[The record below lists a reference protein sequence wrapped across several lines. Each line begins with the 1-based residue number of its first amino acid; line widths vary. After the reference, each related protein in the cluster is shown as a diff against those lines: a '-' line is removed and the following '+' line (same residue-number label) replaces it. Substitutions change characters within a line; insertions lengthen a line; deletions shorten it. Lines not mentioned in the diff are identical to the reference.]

1 VTGSG
6 RLAGYT
12 AACGREGERGNAPAR
27 ELLYPI
33 PFMIDA
39 TSPRAGPGRIG
50 HLYEQ
55 VAGRIAHLID
65 QGALRP
71 GERIPSVR
79 KLVRQQS
86 VSISTVLQAYQLL
99 ESRGLIEARPQ
110 SGFYVRARRWTP
122 PPEPEILHPPDR
134 SQKLSG
140 ASLVME
146 VVGALSQ
153 PGLVRLGAA
162 VPPAECLPTHQLHR
176 ALAVAARRQPA
187 LANSCD
193 PSIGLPALRMAL
205 AREAVEAGCTV
216 SPEEIIITNG
226 TTEALHLCLRAVTQ
240 PGDVVGIESPTYF
253 GILQILEMLGLRAC
267 EVPTHP
273 NHGVCVGEL
282 AARLRRGRIKACVFM
297 SNYSNPLGSCI
308 PDPQKEQLVKLLA
321 QHNVPLIEDDIYG
334 SLSFDANRPRAAKSF
349 DREGL
354 VLWCAS
360 LTKTVAPG
368 YRIGWAAPGRFT
380 RRVHQL
386 KHTSSL
392 GSPMVTQIALAEFMA
407 TGGYERHL
415 RNLRRT
421 YAQLIARMTDAVAR
435 YFPAGTRVTRPQGGH
450 LLWVELP
457 GNADALTLHHQ
468 ALAAGI
474 SIAPGP
480 IFSARQQYRNCLR
493 LNCANP
499 WSDKLEQALAKLGR
513 LATGL
518 VRA

>member
-1 VTGSG
+1 
-6 RLAGYT
+6 
-12 AACGREGERGNAPAR
+12 
-27 ELLYPI
+27 
-33 PFMIDA
+33 MID
-39 TSPRAGPGRIG
+39 SAGQESKPERIG

-55 VAGRIAHLID
+55 VARRIAHLID
-65 QGALRP
+65 EGTLHP

-99 ESRGLIEARPQ
+99 EARGVIEARPQ

-134 SQKLSG
+134 SQKLTG

-146 VVGALSQ
+146 VVGALSR
-153 PGLVRLGAA
+153 PGLIRLGAGA
-162 VPPAECLPTHQLHR
+162 PPPEFLPTHQLHR
-176 ALAVAARRQPA
+176 ALAVSARRQPA

-193 PSIGLPALRMAL
+193 PSIGLPALRQVL
-205 AREAVEAGCTV
+205 AREALEAGCAL

-226 TTEALHLCLRAVTQ
+226 TTEALSLCLRAVTQ
-240 PGDVVGIESPTYF
+240 PGDVVAIESPTYF

-267 EVPTHP
+267 EIPTHP
-273 NHGVCVGEL
+273 KSGVCLGDLES
-282 AARLRRGRIKACVFM
+282 RLSPRRIKACVFM
-297 SNYSNPLGSCI
+297 SNFSNPLGSCI

-321 QHNVPLIEDDIYG
+321 RHEIPLIEDDIYG
-334 SLSFDANRPRAAKSF
+334 SLSFGPTRPRAAKSF

-368 YRIGWAAPGRFT
+368 YRVGWAAPGKFT
-380 RRVHQL
+380 AKVHQL

-392 GSPMVTQIALAEFMA
+392 GSPMVTQLALAEFMA

-415 RNLRRT
+415 RHLRRT
-421 YAQLIARMTDAVAR
+421 YAQLTERMTETVAR
-435 YFPAGTRVTRPQGGH
+435 SFPAGTRVTRPEGGH
-450 LLWVELP
+450 FLWVELP
-457 GNADALTLHHQ
+457 RNGDTLTLHRA
-468 ALAAGI
+468 ALEAGI

-499 WSDKLEQALAKLGR
+499 WSEKLEEALVKLGR

-518 VRA
+518 VRGKTLCQPPLICARRCVE